1 MSQNISHKIRQFDEI
16 YIYIAISLEKFVKLH
31 QVNLTRYFYIA
42 ISLEKFVKLHQVNLT
57 RYFYIAILLEKFV
70 KLYKVNLTSYFQTS
84 QFFKY
89 ETFSRF
95 FLQDTSD

>member
-42 ISLEKFVKLHQVNLT
+42 MS
-57 RYFYIAILLEKFV
+57 LEKFV
-70 KLYKVNLTSYFQTS
+70 KLYKVNLTSYFYTT

-95 FLQDTSD
+95 FLQDASD

>member
-42 ISLEKFVKLHQVNLT
+42 MT
-57 RYFYIAILLEKFV
+57 LEKFV

-95 FLQDTSD
+95 FTGYLRLILKLQTFQFIAEVSRP